1 MIRTEVRFPGQEFSI
16 VRIDPRPGMIAIR
29 LSGSVR
35 MAWKVVQP
43 AMSEDGGPGDD
54 DEGWRL

>member
-1 MIRTEVRFPGQEFSI
+1 VRFPGQAFSI

-29 LSGSVR
+29 LSGLVR
-35 MAWKVVQP
+35 MAWKFVQP